1 MALSPF
7 SRDIRDVIS
16 WVSEENCDA
25 EACELSDTLLAEGD
39 RTLGFVCGDG
49 VGPAGD
55 RDFPLP
61 RTRPP
66 PSVLRDMILSAHGRE
81 SARSGENKNGE
92 REMAVSEH
100 EPVSGINHDKFVLRP
115 SLLPPSP

>member
-1 MALSPF
+1 MVVSAF
-7 SRDIRDVIS
+7 SRDILDVIS

-49 VGPAGD
+49 VGTAGE

-81 SARSGENKNGE
+81 PARSGMIGTEKGE
-92 REMAVSEH
+92 RKMAVPGHVRRAS
-100 EPVSGINHDKFVLRP
+100 LR
-115 SLLPPSP
+115 SQVAIMID